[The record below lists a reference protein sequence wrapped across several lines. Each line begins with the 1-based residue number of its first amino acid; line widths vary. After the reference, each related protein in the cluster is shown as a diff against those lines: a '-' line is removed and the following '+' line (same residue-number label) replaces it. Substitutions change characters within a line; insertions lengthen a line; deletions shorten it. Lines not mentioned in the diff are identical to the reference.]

1 METTTEVIFVSLI
14 LAFMLVYVI
23 SSIAIIDYLS
33 KRGVK
38 INWILLRLMI
48 IPYVDKYRKLTK
60 KEDGKTGK
68 LYYVWLGSV
77 NLALVCFILSVIL

>member
-1 METTTEVIFVSLI
+1 METTEMIFVILI
-14 LAFMLVYVI
+14 ITFMLIYVV

-38 INWILLRLMI
+38 INFVLLRLMI
-48 IPYVDKYRKLTK
+48 IPYADQYRKLTK
-60 KEDGKTGK
+60 RENGKTGK

-77 NLALVCFILSVIL
+77 NLALVCFILSVVL

>member
-1 METTTEVIFVSLI
+1 MIFVSLI
-14 LAFMLVYVI
+14 ITFMLIYVV

-38 INWILLRLMI
+38 INFVLLRLMI
-48 IPYVDKYRKLTK
+48 IPYADRYRKLTK
-60 KEDGKTGK
+60 QEDGKTGK

-77 NLALVCFILSVIL
+77 NLALVCFILSVVL